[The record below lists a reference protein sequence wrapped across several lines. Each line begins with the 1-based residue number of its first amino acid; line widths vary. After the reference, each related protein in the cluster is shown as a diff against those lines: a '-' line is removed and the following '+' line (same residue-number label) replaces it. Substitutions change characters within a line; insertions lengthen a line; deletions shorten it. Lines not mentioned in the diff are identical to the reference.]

1 MEQLCFSS
9 SKNQK
14 KILLIF
20 HKILSQYINNGNIEK
35 IVNLLNDSDNENSK
49 FATLYIPVVTLKSED
64 NTKLSKLLSEGFK
77 RSIYWN
83 KYQAI
88 LKDHAANKNR
98 RERLD
103 ASFQGVSKLFIL
115 VYALGDNITDENSYR
130 KYFLP
135 RLKIKN

>member
-1 MEQLCFSS
+1 MEQRCFSS

-20 HKILSQYINNGNIEK
+20 HRILSQYINNGNIEK

-88 LKDHAANKNR
+88 LKDHAVNKNR